1 MAKLGYV
8 VRLVVICGLC
18 MLTSGCFFNAL
29 LSRIMVFSIGEEV
42 RTIIDLAFS
51 GGTGAVCYS
60 LGSTDCT
67 YIING
72 EVVGTSFSFLGD
84 YGLVGSL
91 IDPVILQVPSAATAF
106 SGTFTGPGGT
116 TNLTITQVVGSLPAD
131 LNTSFIPQP
140 GTKLVIV
147 DFPANPPTNQTY
159 SFTLHFELLGNVA
172 TIPVKALAAAKLTS
186 NGQTYYP
193 PLMPCE
199 TNFANIPAVDLTQSA
214 AFQPVV
220 VPSAAGRG
228 CANKTYQFAAAAGP
242 RPQDIP
248 ATGTRGLLLLAALL
262 GMLGVFWT
270 RRRRA

>member
-1 MAKLGYV
+1 MRKLGYIL
-8 VRLVVICGLC
+8 RLVVIGGLC

-29 LSRIMVFSIGEEV
+29 LSRIEVVSAGELV
-42 RTIIDLAFS
+42 STILDVVFS

-60 LGSTDCT
+60 IAGSSDCT
-67 YIING
+67 YVING
-72 EVVGTSFSFLGD
+72 QP
-84 YGLVGSL
+84 VGSSLAFAGQGSVGAL
-91 IDPVILQVPSAATAF
+91 IDPVIMQVPSAATAF

-131 LNTSFIPQP
+131 LNTSIIAEP

-147 DFPANPPTNQTY
+147 DFPADPPTNQTY
-159 SFTLHFELLGNVA
+159 SFALHFELPGNVA

-186 NGQTYYP
+186 NGQTFYP

-199 TNFANIPAVDLTQSA
+199 TNFANIPGVNLTQSA

-220 VPSAAGRG
+220 MPSAVGRG
-228 CANKTYQFAAAAGP
+228 CVNKIYQFAAAPGP
-242 RPQDIP
+242 GPQGIP
-248 ATGTRGLLLLAALL
+248 ATGKWGALLLAALV
-262 GMLGVFWT
+262 GTLGVFWT